1 MYIIRISIIEEGS
14 CLGQLQLCN
23 VPQSGFDSPPF
34 FSQNHFQCFNC
45 NPAQSNCCNLYS
57 SFFRFL
63 IFLGVWVRKCI
74 QFCTGWPPFIT
85 FLKSQKTSLSF
96 PFPANNSDPL
106 RHPPHSKWRR
116 KYLSAGCHCEH
127 PLIKFFHK
135 YREKYMPPC
144 SLIKIL
150 STPSTLGQSLA
161 LHESR
166 VKIL

>member
-1 MYIIRISIIEEGS
+1 MYIICISIIEEGS

-106 RHPPHSKWRR
+106 RHPP
-116 KYLSAGCHCEH
+116 
-127 PLIKFFHK
+127 PLQM
-135 YREKYMPPC
+135 EE
-144 SLIKIL
+144 KIL
-150 STPSTLGQSLA
+150 VSRLPLRTSIDQILPQVQRKIHATVFIDQNPEYSLY
-161 LHESR
+161 SR
-166 VKIL
+166 SKSCLA

>member
-1 MYIIRISIIEEGS
+1 MYIIHISIIEEGS

-23 VPQSGFDSPPF
+23 VPQSGFDSHPV
-34 FSQNHFQCFNC
+34 FSRNHFQCF

-57 SFFRFL
+57 FSILTSSFTFFRFL

-106 RHPPHSKWRR
+106 RHPPPLQMEEQILVSRLPLR
-116 KYLSAGCHCEH
+116 TSIDQILSQVQ
-127 PLIKFFHK
+127 
-135 YREKYMPPC
+135 
-144 SLIKIL
+144 IKIHA
-150 STPSTLGQSLA
+150 TVFIDQNPEHSL
-161 LHESR
+161 HSR
-166 VKIL
+166 SKSCLA